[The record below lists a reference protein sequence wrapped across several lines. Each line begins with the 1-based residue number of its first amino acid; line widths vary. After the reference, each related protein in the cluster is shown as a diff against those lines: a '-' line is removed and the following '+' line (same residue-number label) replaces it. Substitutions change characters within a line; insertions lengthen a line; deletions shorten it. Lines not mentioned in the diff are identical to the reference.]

1 MLAAGNP
8 THLQQH
14 AMPVSSATAFGHG
27 VVPFVMPGWEGR
39 RHGGNHHLVFLN
51 TSPRVGGPRH
61 SGRGYV
67 SEQCASA
74 RMQCADIQRQSAAW
88 YVSFSMLSPHRACLC
103 ILWRGGGIG
112 PHVCDDRNCEL
123 VNVTILFCEEQIGT
137 FKRVIYIIGTISVHG
152 PRSPKS

>member
-39 RHGGNHHLVFLN
+39 RHGGNHHLMFLN

-103 ILWRGGGIG
+103 IVEGWACVFVQHRLCWCKWEAL
-112 PHVCDDRNCEL
+112 VCSGMGDR
-123 VNVTILFCEEQIGT
+123 VD
-137 FKRVIYIIGTISVHG
+137 R
-152 PRSPKS
+152 